1 MRSHNFKALP
11 VVYKSPFKLQPE
23 DGFMKAKTL

>member
-1 MRSHNFKALP
+1 LYIKTH
-11 VVYKSPFKLQPE
+11 FKLQLE